1 MFFARHCRT
10 VWRLALPAATLLAC
24 TREAAPVRAPFT
36 DDFGD
41 TLGTSAAPA
50 RIVSLNPAT
59 TEILYAVG
67 AGARV
72 VGRTTYDAYPPR
84 VRAVTDLGPGLRP
97 NVEAIIATHPDL
109 VLLYASED
117 NRDAARRLRAAGIR
131 TAAFR
136 VDRIRDLAR
145 VTRLVGHLTG
155 DSAQASRTIDSVSV
169 TLAHVRTATAMLPHP
184 SVFWPFWESP
194 LLSVGGGS
202 FVNEMIE
209 LAGGRNVF
217 AELPQPSP
225 QITFEELVR
234 RDPDLILTGP
244 STRQRMLSDP
254 RWQTLRAVRAGH
266 ILVIDTS
273 IVNGPSP
280 RVGANTVG
288 LARLLHPEAKL

>member
-1 MFFARHCRT
+1 MFSE
-10 VWRLALPAATLLAC
+10 RLRRPVCESVQTAATLLAC

-109 VLLYASED
+109 VLLYATED
-117 NRDAARRLRAAGIR
+117 NRDAARRLRAPGIR
-131 TAAFR
+131 TADFR

-145 VTRLVGHLTG
+145 VTRLVGHLTR
-155 DSAQASRTIDSVSV
+155 DSAQSS
-169 TLAHVRTATAMLPHP
+169 
-184 SVFWPFWESP
+184 
-194 LLSVGGGS
+194 
-202 FVNEMIE
+202 
-209 LAGGRNVF
+209 
-217 AELPQPSP
+217 
-225 QITFEELVR
+225 
-234 RDPDLILTGP
+234 
-244 STRQRMLSDP
+244 
-254 RWQTLRAVRAGH
+254 
-266 ILVIDTS
+266 
-273 IVNGPSP
+273 
-280 RVGANTVG
+280 
-288 LARLLHPEAKL
+288 